1 MSAADGGPVSFKRA
15 LRLVF
20 RAAVRHWR
28 TCLPIAAMFAVP
40 WGVANAVSRSSTRIL
55 DPRTLTT
62 AEAATAAI
70 TGIASVGAMI
80 VIALFLGSI
89 CVGGLSLVGSAAVY
103 GDVVEARGIF
113 RRALDRGL
121 DAVAANLLVLLLLS
135 IAPVLVG
142 IAGAAA
148 SVVSSSLGF
157 AVLIFGT
164 ILVIVPYV
172 LFVGMHLVLAVPVV
186 MREGRGAVD
195 SLRRSWSLVK
205 GAWLWVLGIFFVLGV
220 VPAVVQRIAEP
231 AIGRGGPAD
240 FLMWAIA
247 STVVAV
253 LMVVLFG
260 VGAGVVYA
268 CRAPEDVVP
277 PDVVASERRAEEASE
292 RRAEE
297 ASERRADLIPSDTQ
311 DM

>member
-1 MSAADGGPVSFKRA
+1 MSSVAEGGPISFTRA
-15 LRLVF
+15 IRLVF
-20 RAAVRHWR
+20 STAARHWR
-28 TCLPIAAMFAVP
+28 TCLPIAAMYAVP

-62 AEAATAAI
+62 AETLTAAI
-70 TGIASVGAMI
+70 TWIASIGAMV

-89 CVGGLSLVGSAAVY
+89 AVGGLSLVGSAAVY
-103 GDVVEARGIF
+103 GDVVETRGIV
-113 RRALDRGL
+113 RRAFDKAL

-142 IAGAAA
+142 MAAAAA
-148 SVVSSSLGF
+148 SLVSSSLGV
-157 AVLIFGT
+157 AVLVFGS
-164 ILVIVPYV
+164 ILVIAPTVMYV
-172 LFVGMHLVLAVPVV
+172 GVHLVLAVPVV

-205 GAWLWVLGIFFVLGV
+205 GAWLWVLGIFVALGI

-240 FLMWAIA
+240 FLLWAIA
-247 STVVAV
+247 GTIIAV
-253 LMVVLFG
+253 LAVVLFG
-260 VGAGVVYA
+260 VGTGVVYA

-277 PDVVASERRAEEASE
+277 PDVVASEQRAEHPIEH
-292 RRAEE
+292 RAEV
-297 ASERRADLIPSDTQ
+297 IPGDTQ
-311 DM
+311 DA

>member
-1 MSAADGGPVSFKRA
+1 MSSVAEGGPISFTHA
-15 LRLVF
+15 IRLVF
-20 RAAVRHWR
+20 STAAHHWR
-28 TCLPIAAMFAVP
+28 TCLPIAAMYAVP
-40 WGVANAVSRSSTRIL
+40 WGAANAVSRSSTRIL

-70 TGIASVGAMI
+70 TGIASLGAMV

-103 GDVVEARGIF
+103 GDVVETRGIV
-113 RRALDRGL
+113 RRAFDRAL

-135 IAPVLVG
+135 IGPVLVG
-142 IAGAAA
+142 IAAAAA
-148 SVVSSSLGF
+148 SVASSSLGF
-157 AVLIFGT
+157 AVLVFGS
-164 ILVIVPYV
+164 ILVIAPTVIYV
-172 LFVGMHLVLAVPVV
+172 GVHLVLAVPVV

-205 GAWLWVLGIFFVLGV
+205 GAWLWVLGILVALGI

-240 FLMWAIA
+240 FLLWAIA
-247 STVVAV
+247 STIIAV
-253 LMVVLFG
+253 LAVVLFG

-277 PDVVASERRAEEASE
+277 PDVVASEQRAEHPIEH
-292 RRAEE
+292 RAEV
-297 ASERRADLIPSDTQ
+297 IPGDTQ
-311 DM
+311 DA